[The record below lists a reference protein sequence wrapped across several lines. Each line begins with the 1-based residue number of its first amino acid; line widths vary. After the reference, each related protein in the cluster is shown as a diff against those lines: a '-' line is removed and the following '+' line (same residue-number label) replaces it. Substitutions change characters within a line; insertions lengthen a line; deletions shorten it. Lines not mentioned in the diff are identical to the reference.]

1 MKGAGLVSSMH
12 IECGADDVVGFFLFF
27 PVKKIV
33 CGRTADVPLTSCGF
47 CCFAPNV
54 ELQSACEVWK
64 VVGVAGRWWVGGGGF
79 NGRLALQGSNGS
91 NSTSTVEPREQVL
104 FF

>member
-1 MKGAGLVSSMH
+1 M
-12 IECGADDVVGFFLFF
+12 ECDADDVVGFFPFF
-27 PVKKIV
+27 PSKKIV
-33 CGRTADVPLTSCGF
+33 CGRTADVALTSCGF

-64 VVGVAGRWWVGGGGF
+64 VVGVAGRWGVVCVGGF
-79 NGRLALQGSNGS
+79 NGRLALQGPNGS